1 MFHRRDDPKAA
12 PETLRFGPFV
22 LNLHLGTLLRDGQP
36 VPVPRRPFELLCYLA
51 RHAGRVVPAD
61 ELLDAVWG
69 HQHLSA
75 SSLKATVNN
84 LRRALGEDGKSAR
97 WIASIPRRGYRFV
110 ADEAVADGLAAAPG
124 LGTTGDAASRGPSFH
139 ASTGAPALA
148 PTHASAN
155 SGADTAAEHPELSA
169 PIGRAAEFAQLQS
182 LLATQRLVTLS
193 GSAGIGKTH
202 LALAALP
209 LLASRCADGAW
220 LLRLDSVSDADTLVT
235 QLAHTLRLA
244 PDAGRDADALADA
257 LRTLSAGLLLDN
269 CEHLAGV
276 LPPLVARL
284 MEATPGLHVLC
295 TSQQPLGLAGEALLA
310 LGPLSLPLAD
320 KDIAASTPGA
330 GLDASGAASLL
341 LARLRQREPN
351 FQADAAQAR
360 HIAAICRA
368 LDGVPLELELAAARV
383 PLLGLA
389 GVQARLHERLDMLRQ
404 HTPSAE
410 ASNRHHSLRAA
421 LGWSHALLPPL
432 HQQVLHGLSV
442 FEGSFSA
449 TAAEAVL
456 TDEKLGRWDVLD
468 AIAALAERSLLA
480 PAGTAPVA
488 DSQRRRDDDAE
499 LAGPAAQQPRW
510 RLLHGIR
517 AFAAEQLAKSG
528 DSAQL
533 QQRHARWMQQL
544 LAEAAPQLHEMAS
557 QDWLARLEPELDN
570 LRAALRHAQRSDP
583 QQALQ
588 LWSHSVAFWVRA
600 GLKHEALRWQR
611 ALKATPAELALEASS
626 NLPGT
631 LQADLA
637 QAHAV
642 LCVHGMAVPP
652 QEARQAA
659 ELAHRLH
666 ADSGNVMAAY
676 YDIYLLAMILVRLQ
690 QPLPESGLLA
700 RMQAMELA
708 GWNRAQRR
716 YARWIAAVQQRGTGD
731 IDGYL
736 QAMREEQAF
745 ARQLGDRSTFWS
757 ASYALAM
764 ADHER
769 GDVPQA
775 INQLGQVWDDMAT
788 AGALRSQPATV
799 GIHAA
804 MLLWHGPQTA
814 ASPRVQQAVALLRAD
829 RSLWTLA
836 SALPWR
842 ALWDGRPADAA
853 RLLGYADAQIAA
865 VGERR
870 GPFFKRLNTALES
883 ALREALDA
891 DQEARLREEGARLD
905 EAAALLLVFGSGS
918 VPIP

>member
-1 MFHRRDDPKAA
+1 MFHRRDDPTAA

-110 ADEAVADGLAAAPG
+110 ADEAAADGAA
-124 LGTTGDAASRGPSFH
+124 
-139 ASTGAPALA
+139 GAPALHLASSDAARRDSSANA
-148 PTHASAN
+148 PAGASADRA
-155 SGADTAAEHPELSA
+155 SESSVPTFA

-182 LLATQRLVTLS
+182 LLATQRLVTLT

-209 LLASRCADGAW
+209 LLASHCPDGAW
-220 LLRLDSVSDADTLVT
+220 LLRLDSLGDEHTLVT

-244 PDAGRDADALADA
+244 PDAGRDASALADA

-269 CEHLAGV
+269 CEHLAGL
-276 LPPLVARL
+276 LPPLLARL
-284 MEATPGLHVLC
+284 MEAAPGLRLLC

-310 LGPLSLPLAD
+310 LGPLSLPPQD
-320 KDIAASTPGA
+320 NGIAASTPGG
-330 GLDASGAASLL
+330 GLDTSGAASLL

-351 FQADAAQAR
+351 FQPDAAQYR

-404 HTPSAE
+404 HTPSAD
-410 ASNRHHSLRAA
+410 ASTRHHSLRAA
-421 LGWSHALLPPL
+421 LGWSHALLPQL

-456 TDEKLGRWDVLD
+456 TDDQLGPWDVLD

-488 DSQRRRDDDAE
+488 GSLRRRDNDDAE
-499 LAGPAAQQPRW
+499 LASPAALQPRW

-517 AFAAEQLAKSG
+517 AFAAEQLARTG
-528 DSAQL
+528 GAAQL
-533 QQRHARWMQQL
+533 QQRHALWMQQL
-544 LAEAAPQLHEMAS
+544 LADAAPQLHEMAA

-570 LRAALRHAQRSDP
+570 LRAALRFAQRSDP

-588 LWSHSVAFWVRA
+588 LWAHSVAFWVRA

-611 ALKATPAELALEASS
+611 ALKATPTELALEGSS
-626 NLPGT
+626 SLPAA

-666 ADSGNVMAAY
+666 ADGGNAMAAY
-676 YDIYLLAMILVRLQ
+676 YDIYLLAMSLVRLQ

-700 RMQAMELA
+700 RMQAMELP

-716 YARWIAAVQQRGTGD
+716 YARWIAAVQQRGSGD

-745 ARQLGDRSTFWS
+745 ARQLGDRSTYWS

-769 GDVPQA
+769 ADAPQA
-775 INQLGQVWDDMAT
+775 IAQLGQVWDDMAA

-799 GIHAA
+799 GIYAA

-870 GPFFKRLNTALES
+870 GPFFKRLNTALEA
-883 ALREALDA
+883 ALREAMEA
-891 DQEARLREEGARLD
+891 DQETRLREEGARLD
-905 EAAALLLVFGSGS
+905 EAAALRLVFGSGS
-918 VPIP
+918 APAVPTP